1 MPATAPA
8 IQPRTRYAYAPVSPV
23 RVWARR
29 DEAGP
34 RRLLSLWLLLLG
46 PAAASGL
53 LALPLSALALDL
65 GGRVVYVTPYLPLV
79 FGTLAALWLGFWW
92 GAVPLFVARVALA
105 LAGGL
110 GPGWALVL
118 GLADPLGLG
127 VLILAYQAA
136 PASTTLRGPAAFV
149 FFVVMAFVAA
159 LTSSAGAFVW
169 AHAARLGTG
178 ETLAAWQGWWLGS
191 FLQAVLLVAPALVAF
206 GPAVEAWKR
215 AAGLEP
221 ERPET
226 LPPGRL
232 AFAFAVVLFGLAG
245 YVLLVRYFGWESVG
259 PIEGA
264 APSVAMALEQL
275 SLLQWITFLFIGL
288 AGYFG
293 YQVARGWTATAAEL
307 AEANAKLKAA
317 LAERELDQARL
328 VEFAVEQEQASRAKD
343 LFFSIIS
350 HDLRGPMGA
359 LLGLTQVAE
368 NRLDRHDDGELVEVA
383 ALMHRSAEHL
393 YGLLINLLEWARL
406 QTGQMQV
413 KPAWVDLHALTT
425 ATIEVLAA
433 PAAEKGVWLKNR
445 VAPGTTVRADE
456 NMMRSVLL
464 NLVGNGLKFT
474 PSGGSVAVRADV
486 AGGAMVVTVEDTGVG
501 MSAGEVARL
510 FRVEQTRSRT
520 GTAGERGSGLGL
532 VLCKEM
538 IERHGG
544 RIEVESAPGVGSRFR
559 VSLPLTAEGAAEAAG
574 EGAAALAEAE

>member
-1 MPATAPA
+1 MPTPAPLLLTR
-8 IQPRTRYAYAPVSPV
+8 PRYAYAPVSPV
-23 RVWARR
+23 RVWVRR
-29 DEAGP
+29 DAPGP

-46 PAAASGL
+46 PVTASGL
-53 LALPLSALALDL
+53 LALPFSALPLPL
-65 GGRVVYVTPYLPLV
+65 GAHTVYVTPYLPLV
-79 FGTLAALWLGFWW
+79 FGTLAALWFGFWW
-92 GAVPLFVARVALA
+92 GAVPLFLSQVALA

-110 GPGWALVL
+110 GLGWALLL

-127 VLILAYQAA
+127 VLVLAYQAA
-136 PASTTLRGPAAFV
+136 PASTTLRSPAAFA
-149 FFVVMAFVAA
+149 FFAVVAFVAV

-169 AHAARLGTG
+169 AHAAHLGAG
-178 ETLAAWQGWWLGS
+178 DTLATWQGWWLGS
-191 FLQAVLLVAPALVAF
+191 FLQDALLTAPALVAF
-206 GPAVEAWKR
+206 GPVVEAWKR

-232 AFAFAVVLFGLAG
+232 AFAFSVVLFGLAG
-245 YVLLVRYFGWESVG
+245 YVLLVRYFGWESLG
-259 PIEGA
+259 PIDEA
-264 APSVAMALEQL
+264 APSVAAALEQL

-307 AEANAKLKAA
+307 AEANGKLKAA

-328 VEFAVEQEQASRAKD
+328 VEFAVEQEQTSRAKD

-359 LLGLTQVAE
+359 LLGLTEVAE
-368 NRLDRHDDGELVEVA
+368 NRLDRHDDGELVEMA